1 MNKRKIKIFGAEEIR
16 KIRSFFCLSRAQFA
30 EYIGVTEH
38 AIKSWETGQRNPSVP
53 VSYLLQDIEK
63 KMVEKIQS
71 SRDDHSKGRA
81 ILKKE
86 A

>member
-16 KIRSFFCLSRAQFA
+16 KLRSFFCLSRAQFA
-30 EYIGVTEH
+30 DYIGVTEH

-53 VSYLLQDIEK
+53 VSYLLQDVEK
-63 KMVEKIQS
+63 EMVEKIKS

-81 ILKKE
+81 IFKKQ
-86 A
+86 